1 MKRRDTLKILAALP
15 WAAAAHA
22 TVQEVQENRQPLGL
36 VIHSY
41 AVRGSK
47 PLRPRFPP
55 LADPLDFVEH
65 AASLGAAGV
74 QTRIGLPE
82 PAALDRLRAAVAAR
96 GMYLEGTIALVKDE
110 ADLARFEAEVLAA
123 KAAGAEVLRTVCL
136 SGRRYE
142 AFHSRAEFDEFARR
156 SRQSLVLAEPIVARH
171 GLRLAVENHKDWRIE
186 EMLTWLKRL
195 SSEFVGVCLDT
206 GNSMALVEE
215 PHSVVEAYAPW
226 TMTTHLKDMGV
237 AEYED
242 GFLLSEVPFGQG
254 CLDLQKIVSLIHA
267 SRPEARLNLEMIT
280 RDPLRVPCLT
290 DDYWQT
296 MPELRASQLA
306 AALAR
311 VRRHKFAGALPTIR
325 NLSHAQQLEQEA
337 ANVARC
343 FQFAAEKFGFKR

>member
-1 MKRRDTLKILAALP
+1 MRRRDTLKILATLP
-15 WAAAAHA
+15 WAAAANAFVREH
-22 TVQEVQENRQPLGL
+22 RQPLGL

-41 AVRGSK
+41 AVRGSR
-47 PLRPRFPP
+47 PLRPEFPP
-55 LADPLDFVEH
+55 LSDPLDFVVY

-74 QTRIGLPE
+74 QTRIGPRE
-82 PAALDRLRAAVAAR
+82 PAALDRLREAVAAR

-110 ADLARFEAEVLAA
+110 ADLARFEAEVLSA

-142 AFHSRAEFDEFARR
+142 VFHSRDEFDKFARR
-156 SRQSLVLAEPIVARH
+156 SWQSLVLAERTVARH
-171 GLRLAVENHKDWRIE
+171 GMRLAVENHKDWRVD
-186 EMLTWLKRL
+186 EMLDWLKRL
-195 SSEFVGVCLDT
+195 SSEYVGVCLDT
-206 GNSMALVEE
+206 GNSIALVEE
-215 PHSVVEAYAPW
+215 PLSVVEAYAPW
-226 TMTTHLKDMGV
+226 TMTVHLKDMGV

-254 CLDLQKIVSLIHA
+254 FLDLKKIVSLIHA

-290 DDYWQT
+290 DDYWRT

-311 VRRHKFAGALPTIR
+311 VRRHKFPGELPTIS
-325 NLSHAQQLEQEA
+325 NLPHAEQLEREA
-337 ANVARC
+337 ANVAHC
-343 FQFAAEKFGFKR
+343 LHYAH

>member
-1 MKRRDTLKILAALP
+1 MNRRDTLKILAALP
-15 WAAAAHA
+15 WAAEAQAF
-22 TVQEVQENRQPLGL
+22 VRENRQPLGL

-55 LADPLDFVEH
+55 LADPLEFVEH

-82 PAALDRLRAAVAAR
+82 PAALDRLRAAVTAR
-96 GMYLEGTIALVKDE
+96 GMYLEGTIGLVKDD

-142 AFHSRAEFDEFARR
+142 AFHSRDEFDEFARR
-156 SRQSLVLAEPIVARH
+156 SWQSLVLAEPIVARH
-171 GLRLAVENHKDWRIE
+171 RVRLAVENHKDWRVD
-186 EMLTWLKRL
+186 EMLNWLKRL
-195 SSEFVGVCLDT
+195 SSEYVGVCLDT
-206 GNSMALVEE
+206 GNSIALVEE

-226 TMTTHLKDMGV
+226 TMTTHLKDMGL

-267 SRPEARLNLEMIT
+267 RRPEARLNLEMIT

-296 MPELRASQLA
+296 MPDLRASQLA

-311 VRRHKFAGALPTIR
+311 VRRHQFAGGLPTVS
-325 NLSHAQQLEQEA
+325 NLPHVEQLEQED
-337 ANVARC
+337 ANIAQC
-343 FQFAAEKFGFKR
+343 LQYAAEKFSKR